1 MRFSLASPTTAA
13 FLVIMASRLLHLHFR
28 GLLSVHSRYGPYAA
42 LPPFQEA
49 SLEVLQAIC
58 HLLAR
63 PKCFRPE
70 REGPGGYCTHGT
82 CAPSQGTHNNRCENA
97 IRPFVV
103 GRRAWLFCDTQAGAD
118 ASARLYSLVES
129 AKANSVEPHS
139 YLSYL
144 FTHLPSASTLEQ
156 YEALL
161 PWNVKSSMR

>member
-28 GLLSVHSRYGPYAA
+28 GLLSVHSRYDPYAA

-82 CAPSQGTHNNRCENA
+82 CAPSQGTHNNGSERDIRCQVTRRKISGTTRSDNGRDCREA
-97 IRPFVV
+97 FHGLMRTCQKLGIPFWDYL
-103 GRRAWLFCDTQAGAD
+103 G
-118 ASARLYSLVES
+118 ARLGATAAATVPNPADLVIS
-129 AKANSVEPHS
+129 HS
-139 YLSYL
+139 I
-144 FTHLPSASTLEQ
+144 A
-156 YEALL
+156 
-161 PWNVKSSMR
+161 